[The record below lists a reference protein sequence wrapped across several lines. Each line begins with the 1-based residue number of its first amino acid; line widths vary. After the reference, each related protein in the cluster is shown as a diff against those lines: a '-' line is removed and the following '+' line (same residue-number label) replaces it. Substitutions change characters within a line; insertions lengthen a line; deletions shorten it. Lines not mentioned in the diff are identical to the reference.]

1 MKLLTCFLI
10 LRLTADTL
18 LAQSP
23 TTASDMKTTI
33 TSGPQLADNANLAGS
48 RFHNVNLSNSA
59 FDDVNLSKTTFHDI
73 NFSDITI
80 TATQLGGA
88 IFKHIG
94 LPPGS
99 TDKQR
104 PLKFEECDLNHSTIR
119 NCDLRDVEALILP
132 GGPIR
137 PQRDELTQLICK
149 IDAEKKLLAAIC
161 FGPQYLGRA
170 GILDQHRFTTS
181 CSEET
186 IQSLGV
192 SDPYPRKNYVEARV
206 VRDEHVITAKG
217 SAFVDFAFAIIPIII
232 RNSVFWHTE

>member
-1 MKLLTCFLI
+1 MKKILCFISDEMADFEVTLALQI
-10 LRLTADTL
+10 LRNIGHREIIAVGYDLTPVVSQAGFTHLPNLTL
-18 LAQSP
+18 
-23 TTASDMKTTI
+23 
-33 TSGPQLADNANLAGS
+33 SGG
-48 RFHNVNLSNSA
+48 
-59 FDDVNLSKTTFHDI
+59 
-73 NFSDITI
+73 
-80 TATQLGGA
+80 
-88 IFKHIG
+88 
-94 LPPGS
+94 
-99 TDKQR
+99 
-104 PLKFEECDLNHSTIR
+104 
-119 NCDLRDVEALILP
+119 CDLRDVEALILP

-192 SDPYPRKNYVEARV
+192 PDPYPRKNFVEARV

-217 SAFVDFAFAIIPIII
+217 SAFVDFAFAIADYLDIYTEIPDQRVCFYNDIMDRI
-232 RNSVFWHTE
+232 SV